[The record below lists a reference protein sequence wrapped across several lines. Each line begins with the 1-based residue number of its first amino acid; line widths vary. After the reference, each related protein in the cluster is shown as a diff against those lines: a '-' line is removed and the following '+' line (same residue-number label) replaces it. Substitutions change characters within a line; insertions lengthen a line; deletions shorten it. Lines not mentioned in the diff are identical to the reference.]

1 MLQQGVKMVT
11 ADGNNTAYHLPDP
24 NDSTYYPGAA
34 VLDFLRG
41 FSDPASDHYS
51 WDAQRPDAIQNF
63 IDGKLAMMINY
74 PSVVPYLVQR
84 NPGLSV
90 NLAPL
95 PQISNA
101 RTIVDF
107 AGDYRIE
114 AVNKASKYPQV
125 AWDFL
130 DKMVDIG
137 LPLYLETT
145 GQTSAIKQFTPTTTV
160 AERAYRTD
168 VPLLAVATARS
179 WFKGPAAAQADLLL
193 SQSLDR
199 VIGQGQNARD
209 SLTEAA
215 AAFTQLLSTSSP

>member
-1 MLQQGVKMVT
+1 
-11 ADGNNTAYHLPDP
+11 
-24 NDSTYYPGAA
+24 
-34 VLDFLRG
+34 
-41 FSDPASDHYS
+41 
-51 WDAQRPDAIQNF
+51 
-63 IDGKLAMMINY
+63 MMINY
-74 PSVVPYLVQR
+74 PSVVPFLVQR

-179 WFKGPAAAQADLLL
+179 WFKGPAAAGRSSQAKVLTDNWP
-193 SQSLDR
+193 
-199 VIGQGQNARD
+199 GQNTN

-215 AAFTQLLSTSSP
+215 AASQLLSITVHNILFM